1 MILKWVIAGVL
12 FVGDQP
18 INSKLFALDPAEY
31 KTAADC
37 ERIRADMQK
46 QAAEAEVSIWLKCV
60 EVDFKPPK
68 PPIKPQRYIQ
78 GGNT

>member
-37 ERIRADMQK
+37 EKIRADMQK
-46 QAAEAEVSIWLKCV
+46 QAAEA
-60 EVDFKPPK
+60 
-68 PPIKPQRYIQ
+68 
-78 GGNT
+78 